1 MTAPIYSSTEANG
14 RHEGQILMWGMIW
27 PGSGR
32 EEAEEGKTEKVGGG
46 QRT

>member
-14 RHEGQILMWGMIW
+14 RHEGQTLMWGMTR
-27 PGSGR
+27 PGGGR